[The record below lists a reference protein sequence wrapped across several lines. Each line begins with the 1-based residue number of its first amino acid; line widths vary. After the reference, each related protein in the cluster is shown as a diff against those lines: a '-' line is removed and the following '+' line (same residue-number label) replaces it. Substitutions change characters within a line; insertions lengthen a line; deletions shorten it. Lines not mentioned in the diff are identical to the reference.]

1 MTGRGVQARYMAA
14 MVIDA
19 TGSGMYLPLSLIYF
33 QHSTGLSVGRVGA
46 IVSAAAVLG
55 LIANPL
61 TGVLV
66 DRFGARAVVVGGY
79 LLRAAAFACYP
90 LVDSAGPLFLAV
102 LVVAFGD
109 VSFSPSVHSL
119 VAEIASGSARDR
131 LIAAQRSLR
140 NAGLGAGGLLA
151 GAALTVQADRAFT
164 VIVLTS
170 AVAFTIAA
178 GLIRAIPVH
187 RRPGGTPRTTPGRG
201 YRLVARNRPFL
212 ALTLLNVPTAFG
224 YMVLAVSLPVY
235 VTLHLGQPAS
245 LVGALYAVNTI
256 GIAVAQIPVTR
267 ALTRF
272 RRSRA
277 VAAGAGVFG
286 LSFVSFAVLGATAG
300 GAVLLAGVFAAT
312 ALFTVG
318 ELLHGATASALVVN
332 AAPEQT
338 RGRHLAVYQLSWA
351 VPGALAPAVLTA
363 LLSLSPTGMWLVLA
377 AGVAVSALGVLRLEP
392 HLPPVAVRAPSTPE
406 TTGGPT
412 PAAPGDTAPGPHG
425 GPAVDPPGG
434 PAAGPPGGAPAAG
447 SSDGRAADLVRVRES
462 H

>member
-1 MTGRGVQARYMAA
+1 VRAGAVRARYMAG
-14 MVIDA
+14 MVVDA

-33 QHSTGLSVGRVGA
+33 HHTTGLPVGRVGA
-46 IVSAAAVLG
+46 IVSAAAIVGLLG
-55 LIANPL
+55 NPL

-79 LLRAAAFACYP
+79 LVRAAAFACYP
-90 LVDSAGPLFLAV
+90 LVDSAVPLFLAV
-102 LVVAFGD
+102 MVVAFGD
-109 VSFSPSVHSL
+109 VSFSPSVHAL
-119 VAEIASGSARDR
+119 VAEIADGSARDK

-151 GAALTVQADRAFT
+151 GAALAVQDVRAFT
-164 VIVLTS
+164 LIVLSS
-170 AVAFTIAA
+170 AGAFVVAAA
-178 GLIRAIPVH
+178 LIRSLPV
-187 RRPGGTPRTTPGRG
+187 RPRQRDATARASTGDRG

-224 YMVLAVSLPVY
+224 YMVLSVSLPVY
-235 VTLHLGQPAS
+235 VTMDLDQPPS

-267 ALTRF
+267 TLTRF

-277 VAAGAGVFG
+277 VAVGAGIFG
-286 LSFVSFAVLGATAG
+286 LSFLTFAVLGAVSG
-300 GAVLLAGVFAAT
+300 GVVLLAGVFAAT

-332 AAPEQT
+332 AAPETT

-363 LLSLSPTGMWLVLA
+363 LLSASPTGMWLVLA
-377 AGVAVSALGVLRLEP
+377 AGVTVAAVGVLRLEP
-392 HLPPVAVRAPSTPE
+392 HLPAEAVRPQAPE
-406 TTGGPT
+406 T
-412 PAAPGDTAPGPHG
+412 
-425 GPAVDPPGG
+425 VLPP
-434 PAAGPPGGAPAAG
+434 PRP
-447 SSDGRAADLVRVRES
+447 LVTSREE

>member
-1 MTGRGVQARYMAA
+1 M
-14 MVIDA
+14 
-19 TGSGMYLPLSLIYF
+19 
-33 QHSTGLSVGRVGA
+33 
-46 IVSAAAVLG
+46 
-55 LIANPL
+55 
-61 TGVLV
+61 
-66 DRFGARAVVVGGY
+66 
-79 LLRAAAFACYP
+79 
-90 LVDSAGPLFLAV
+90 
-102 LVVAFGD
+102 
-109 VSFSPSVHSL
+109 
-119 VAEIASGSARDR
+119 
-131 LIAAQRSLR
+131 
-140 NAGLGAGGLLA
+140 
-151 GAALTVQADRAFT
+151 
-164 VIVLTS
+164 
-170 AVAFTIAA
+170 
-178 GLIRAIPVH
+178 
-187 RRPGGTPRTTPGRG
+187 
-201 YRLVARNRPFL
+201 ARNRPFL

-377 AGVAVSALGVLRLEP
+377 AGVVVSAVGVLRLEP
-392 HLPPVAVRAPSTPE
+392 HLPPAAVRPSPPPE
-406 TTGGPT
+406 ATGPT
-412 PAAPGDTAPGPHG
+412 PPSSGDTGPHG
-425 GPAVDPPGG
+425 DPATDPPGG
-434 PAAGPPGGAPAAG
+434 PTAADPPGGAPAAG
-447 SSDGRAADLVRVRES
+447 SSDGRDADLVRVRES

>member
-1 MTGRGVQARYMAA
+1 MTTRGVQGRYMAA

-119 VAEIASGSARDR
+119 VAEIATGSARDK

-151 GAALTVQADRAFT
+151 GAALTVRADRAFT
-164 VIVLTS
+164 VIVLTA
-170 AVAFTIAA
+170 AVAFTVAA
-178 GLIRAIPVH
+178 GLIRAIPVQGG
-187 RRPGGTPRTTPGRG
+187 RPDATAPAAAARRG

-224 YMVLAVSLPVY
+224 YMVLSVSLPVY

-277 VAAGAGVFG
+277 VAAGAGIFG

-312 ALFTVG
+312 GLFTVG

-332 AAPEQT
+332 AAPAQT

-351 VPGALAPAVLTA
+351 VPGALAPAVLTG

-377 AGVAVSALGVLRLEP
+377 VGVVVAAVGVLRLEP
-392 HLPPVAVRAPSTPE
+392 HLPPEALRPQP
-406 TTGGPT
+406 
-412 PAAPGDTAPGPHG
+412 
-425 GPAVDPPGG
+425 
-434 PAAGPPGGAPAAG
+434 APAQEAPPPTTTDPDGG
-447 SSDGRAADLVRVRES
+447 STETDPGDGRAAAGLVRVREKN
-462 H
+462 

>member
-1 MTGRGVQARYMAA
+1 MTTRGVQARYMAA

-79 LLRAAAFACYP
+79 LVRAAAFACYP

-119 VAEIASGSARDR
+119 VAEIASGSARDK

-151 GAALTVQADRAFT
+151 GAALTVRADLAFT
-164 VIVLTS
+164 VIVLTG
-170 AVAFTIAA
+170 AVAFAVAA
-178 GLIRAIPVH
+178 GLIRAIPVQAH
-187 RRPGGTPRTTPGRG
+187 RPDATAPATAAQRG

-224 YMVLAVSLPVY
+224 YMVLSVSLPVY
-235 VTLHLGQPAS
+235 VTLHLGQPPA

-277 VAAGAGVFG
+277 VAAGAGIFG
-286 LSFVSFAVLGATAG
+286 LSFVSFAVLGATSG

-312 ALFTVG
+312 GLFTVG

-332 AAPEQT
+332 AAPAQT

-377 AGVAVSALGVLRLEP
+377 VGVVVAAVGVLRLEP
-392 HLPPVAVRAPSTPE
+392 HLPPEALRPQPAPDTSGTTPPASTV
-406 TTGGPT
+406 TGPDAG
-412 PAAPGDTAPGPHG
+412 PAAGT
-425 GPAVDPPGG
+425 DPDGG
-434 PAAGPPGGAPAAG
+434 PAATDPDGGPAATH
-447 SSDGRAADLVRVRES
+447 LVRVREKN
-462 H
+462 

>member
-119 VAEIASGSARDR
+119 VAEIASGSARDK

-151 GAALTVQADRAFT
+151 GAALTVRADQAFT

-170 AVAFTIAA
+170 AVAFTVAA

-187 RRPGGTPRTTPGRG
+187 RRPGGGTPRAARGRG

-377 AGVAVSALGVLRLEP
+377 AGVVVSAVGVLRLEP
-392 HLPPVAVRAPSTPE
+392 HLPPAAVRPSPPPE
-406 TTGGPT
+406 ATGPT
-412 PAAPGDTAPGPHG
+412 PPSFGDTGPHG
-425 GPAVDPPGG
+425 DPATDPPGG
-434 PAAGPPGGAPAAG
+434 PTAADPPGGAPAAG
-447 SSDGRAADLVRVRES
+447 SSDGRDADLVRVRES